1 MINTFSRRRHG
12 NGHEDDCEDLSVF
25 RAALAIT
32 AALIMGAV
40 VGCSSFNKGLTK
52 ATVQRAKSREWEI
65 HYAGETK
72 YVLTDARLKEVEFA
86 GSFEVE
92 DVNVHYQN
100 GLGAQAACIAQKTT
114 ELLCVVQERTGV
126 DVAHYTSIYL
136 LRVDD
141 IPSRFDI
148 RLKTDPNA
156 FHLPLFVKAG
166 SESCRS
172 IVAENWSYP
181 YALVHELVETSLVC
195 PGSGACVLP
204 DLGWQWLLV
213 QGQVNNYTRWF
224 RDGLA
229 NYAGYIAYENVRRDE
244 KFSIDDISRL
254 TKRRLH
260 NRPFSSLSRLG
271 KKLFSWRQQHEH
283 KQSID
288 YYNAALGLFLLIEQ
302 RFGEESVP
310 EIMLQV
316 NKQDYLNG
324 SELIEIVNKALD
336 VDIVQLAEDF
346 SFPETGLELKVLSP
360 ALIANEGLD
369 VDEGLFVSEVDP
381 NSIADTAGVQKGD
394 VVLTVNDGA
403 VGNNLD
409 YELALFE
416 LLEHETAEIALW
428 RQEQGKLTITL
439 PLATG
444 R

>member
-1 MINTFSRRRHG
+1 MS
-12 NGHEDDCEDLSVF
+12 
-25 RAALAIT
+25 LAIAT
-32 AALIMGAV
+32 ALVLSAV
-40 VGCSSFNKGLTK
+40 AGCASFNKGLTK
-52 ATVQRAKSREWEI
+52 TTVQRARSRKWEI
-65 HYAGETK
+65 HYAGESK
-72 YVLTDARLKEVEFA
+72 YVLTDERLKEVEFA

-100 GLGAQAACIAQKTT
+100 GLQAQAACIADKTA
-114 ELLCVVQERTGV
+114 ELLRVVEERTGV
-126 DVAHYTSIYL
+126 DIAHYTSIYL

-148 RLKTDPNA
+148 RLKTEPNA

-172 IVAENWSYP
+172 IVAQNWSYP

-195 PGSGACVLP
+195 PDGGACVLP
-204 DLGWQWLLV
+204 DLSWQWFLV

-229 NYAGYIAYENVRRDE
+229 NYGGYIAYDNVRRDD

-260 NRPFSSLSRLG
+260 NRPFSSLNRLG

-288 YYNAALGLFLLIEQ
+288 YYNAALGLFLLIEH
-302 RFGEESVP
+302 RFGEESIP
-310 EIMLQV
+310 KIMLQV
-316 NKQDYLNG
+316 NKRDYLNG
-324 SELIEIVNKALD
+324 SELIRIVNEALD
-336 VDIVQLAEDF
+336 VDIAQLAEDF
-346 SFPETGLELKVLSP
+346 SFPETGLELDVLSP
-360 ALIANEGLD
+360 ALVANQGLD
-369 VDEGLFVSEVDP
+369 IDEGLFVSEVEP
-381 NSIADTAGVQKGD
+381 NSVADTAGIQKGD
-394 VVLTVNDGA
+394 VLLTVNDGA

-416 LLEHETAEIALW
+416 LLEHETAEIAIW

-439 PLATG
+439 PLVTE

>member
-1 MINTFSRRRHG
+1 MWR
-12 NGHEDDCEDLSVF
+12 V
-25 RAALAIT
+25 ALAIA
-32 AALIMGAV
+32 AALVLGAV
-40 VGCSSFNKGLTK
+40 AGCSSFNKGLTK
-52 ATVQRAKSREWEI
+52 ATIQRAESRKWEI
-65 HYAGETK
+65 RYAGESK
-72 YVLTDARLKEVEFA
+72 YVLTDERLKEVDFT
-86 GSFEVE
+86 GSVKVE

-100 GLGAQAACIAQKTT
+100 GLEAQAARIADKTS
-114 ELLCVVQERTGV
+114 ELLCAVEERTGV
-126 DVAHYTSIYL
+126 NVAHRTSIYL

-148 RLKTDPNA
+148 KLKTEPNA

-172 IVAENWSYP
+172 IIAENWSYP

-195 PGSGACVLP
+195 PVSGACVLP
-204 DLGWQWLLV
+204 DLSWQWFLV
-213 QGQVNNYTRWF
+213 KGQVNNYTRWF

-229 NYAGYIAYENVRRDE
+229 NYGGYIAYENVRRDE
-244 KFSIDDISRL
+244 EFATDDISQL

-260 NRPFSSLSRLG
+260 SQPFSSLSRLG
-271 KKLFSWRQQHEH
+271 KKLFGWHQHYDRE
-283 KQSID
+283 QSID
-288 YYNAALGLFLLIEQ
+288 YYNAALGLFLLIEH
-302 RFGEESVP
+302 RFGQESVP

-316 NKQDYLNG
+316 NKRNYLNG
-324 SELIEIVNKALD
+324 SELVKIVNQVLG

-346 SFPETGLELKVLSP
+346 CFPETGLELKVLSR
-360 ALIANEGLD
+360 ALVANEGLD
-369 VDEGLFVSEVDP
+369 VDEGLFVSEVEP
-381 NSIADTAGVQKGD
+381 NSVGDAAGFQKGD
-394 VVLTVNDGA
+394 VVLRVNDGA

-439 PLATG
+439 PLATE